1 MGCVR
6 RAGANNRAQRRRSR
20 RRAWPAPLV
29 ITPFDVEIAP
39 CHREQHD
46 FMWDGDED
54 GRDRGRAIHRFLE
67 LLCTEER
74 DGERL
79 HRRVAAELGIDVDDG
94 RLAAWW
100 HEAAAVFDEPAL
112 RNWFDATRYDR
123 AYNEVPIQYRH
134 GDALVHGVIDRLVV
148 RGDVCVV
155 IDYKTHRGAAERP
168 DEYAARFAEQL
179 RLYAN
184 GAAQL
189 WPGRKVETY
198 LLFTAG
204 RRLYAGS

>member
-1 MGCVR
+1 MH
-6 RAGANNRAQRRRSR
+6 AGLAPTAGLSAAAHGGARDRRRGCGAGR
-20 RRAWPAPLV
+20 PAP
-29 ITPFDVEIAP
+29 
-39 CHREQHD
+39 
-46 FMWDGDED
+46 
-54 GRDRGRAIHRFLE
+54 
-67 LLCTEER
+67 
-74 DGERL
+74 
-79 HRRVAAELGIDVDDG
+79 RR
-94 RLAAWW
+94 AAWW
-100 HEAAAVFDEPAL
+100 QEAAAVFDEPAL
-112 RNWFDATRYDR
+112 RDWFDAARYDQ

-168 DEYAARFAEQL
+168 DEYAARFTEQL